1 MDLFLRLLLCIGL
14 LNLSFCLATGASNS
28 EEKDAEIETLIA
40 KVNPKVFSIWFS
52 FFLITIFKQ
61 LLK

>member
-14 LNLSFCLATGASNS
+14 LNLSFCLATGASDS

-40 KVNPKVFSIWFS
+40 KVNPKVFSI
-52 FFLITIFKQ
+52 
-61 LLK
+61 